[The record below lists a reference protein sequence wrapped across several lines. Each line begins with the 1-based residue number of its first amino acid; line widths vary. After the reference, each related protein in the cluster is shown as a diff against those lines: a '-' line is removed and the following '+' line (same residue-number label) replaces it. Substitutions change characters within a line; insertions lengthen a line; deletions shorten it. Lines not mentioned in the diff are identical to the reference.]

1 MYHEIWQHMF
11 HLDLPVLEKIL
22 RALVVYAFLLL
33 GLRLAGKRELAQL
46 NPLDLIVLLLLS
58 NTVQN
63 AIIGSDDSVVG
74 GMIGA
79 TTLLLVNY
87 VMVRLVRNNRR
98 LQRLLEGRGDVLIR
112 NGRIR
117 PDHLEREMLTK
128 AELTAAAHKQG
139 IGSLKDVEYCVL
151 EPTGTISFIQKRPT
165 PESTRHDELLA
176 MLNRITAEL
185 AELRTARNA
194 QQNA

>member
-1 MYHEIWQHMF
+1 MHEMWQNMF
-11 HLDLPVLEKIL
+11 HLDLSVLEKIL
-22 RALVVYAFLLL
+22 RAIIVYVFLLA

-63 AIIGSDDSVVG
+63 AIIGNDNSVIG

-79 TTLLLVNY
+79 AALLVVNY

-98 LQRLLEGRGDVLIR
+98 LQRLLEGRGDVLVKD
-112 NGRIR
+112 GKVQA
-117 PDHLEREMLTK
+117 DHLEREMMTK
-128 AELTAAAHKQG
+128 AELIAAAHKQG
-139 IGSLKDVEYCVL
+139 INSLKDIEYCVL

-165 PESTRHDELLA
+165 PEITRHDEIIHLL
-176 MLNRITAEL
+176 NKVSAEL
-185 AELRTARNA
+185 AELRANRGVEGNP
-194 QQNA
+194 